1 MSGTT
6 RRDSQALL
14 PGRMTMEALNRS
26 VVIVKPLRPY
36 LEWAKGDDAE
46 GFAELVFENLRREP
60 HVYLL
65 PEYEDPTSQQE
76 VLEEF
81 WPALFEAM
89 LGGWVTDEAFWP
101 KKRTPRMFQEWFE
114 IQMSSMVQDLDGYT
128 PLELI

>member
-1 MSGTT
+1 M
-6 RRDSQALL
+6 
-14 PGRMTMEALNRS
+14 RMELLNRS
-26 VVIVKPLRPY
+26 AVIVKPLRPY

-46 GFAELVFENLRREP
+46 GLAELVFENLRREP

-65 PEYEDPTSQQE
+65 PEYEDPTAQQE

-89 LGGWVTDEAFWP
+89 LGGWVTDEALWP
-101 KKRTPRMFQEWFE
+101 KKRTREMFQEWFE
-114 IQMSSMVQDLDGYT
+114 IQMGSMVQDLDCYT